1 MDCLQDGGS
10 MNIRAITVGLVLFV
24 GHLPA
29 QHLDFGFGI
38 GVKGGF
44 PFTDLL
50 ASNIPNSTAT
60 LTQEGNYLIGPVAEL
75 RIPFGFAFE
84 VDGLYRGT
92 NYQVVNAASGPT
104 AIKSSSWEIPYLA
117 KFRFPIPVLKPF
129 IAAGGAYRIF
139 NDLPAGVT
147 PTHNAFVGAFG
158 LELRINKLRLS
169 GEVRYLRWGEPPS
182 TDLARLTRSQGEVL
196 FGAIF

>member
-1 MDCLQDGGS
+1 MS
-10 MNIRAITVGLVLFV
+10 IRAITLALFLLP
-24 GHLPA
+24 GSLPA

-50 ASNIPNSTAT
+50 SRNLPSSTAT
-60 LTQEGNYLIGPVAEL
+60 LSQEGNYIVGPVAEV

-92 NYQVVNAASGPT
+92 NYDIVNAPGGVT
-104 AIKSSSWEIPYLA
+104 AIKSSSWEMPYLA
-117 KFRFPIPVLKPF
+117 KFRFPIPILKPF

-139 NDLPAGVT
+139 NDLPPGVT
-147 PTHNAFVGAFG
+147 PD
-158 LELRINKLRLS
+158 S
-169 GEVRYLRWGEPPS
+169 
-182 TDLARLTRSQGEVL
+182 
-196 FGAIF
+196 

>member
-1 MDCLQDGGS
+1 MS
-10 MNIRAITVGLVLFV
+10 IRAITLALFLLA
-24 GHLPA
+24 GSLPA

-50 ASNIPNSTAT
+50 SSNLPSSTAT
-60 LTQEGNYLIGPVAEL
+60 LSQEGNYIVGPVAEV

-92 NYQVVNAASGPT
+92 NYDVVNAPGGVT
-104 AIKSSSWEIPYLA
+104 AIKSSSWEMPYLA
-117 KFRFPIPVLKPF
+117 KFRFPIPILKPF

-139 NDLPAGVT
+139 NDLPPGVT
-147 PTHNAFVGAFG
+147 PTHNAFVGAAG

-169 GEVRYLRWGEPPS
+169 GEVRYLRWGESPS
-182 TDLARLTRSQGEVL
+182 TDVARLARSQGEVL